1 MDPPAAAAPTPALPV
16 APVHDAFISYSRRD
30 RDFAALLEKALKA
43 YKPPPGLGLAARF
56 LNVFRD
62 ESDFS
67 GTEYYAAI
75 DAQLRQSRKLILLCS
90 PAARGSGFVDDEVRR
105 FIQIRGAENVIAL
118 LLAGLPNNEAGPGRE
133 QDMAFPQALC
143 EALRMP
149 LATSFVGFDPKAN
162 KLGKDSFEAAWY
174 MVLANLYDVS
184 RKEIEERDRKR
195 QARQRR
201 NAWAAA
207 LAVILMLSGAL
218 VFALISRQQAVEQRQ
233 VALAEKTEAQ
243 RQRDIAEERRRAALA
258 RQLNVAADAA
268 LADGAEG
275 VRRSLLLG
283 IESMRTHW
291 TVEAHQAL
299 LAHIDLLPRPPLAK
313 RQAHQAAVLALAI
326 SRGGE
331 WIASESED
339 GTVVWDRVAQREI
352 TRLPPTGAQRQRRA
366 LAFSPDR
373 RWLVASCQ
381 QAAGC
386 VWDTGSWTIAAPL
399 QEDAMLQAA
408 AFSPDGKLLA
418 SVVRGSV
425 EVQLRDTQTWRLRPG
440 LGGGAAAKPLVRGLA
455 FSPDGRWLAT
465 QHPERVV
472 VWDIASRRQV
482 AQFESADSVAQT
494 LAFSPDGRHLVVN
507 GNQGMLLL
515 VALKTDAAGGVRLV
529 AEPNWRSAR
538 INPRVTPVF
547 SPDGARLAVGLA
559 EGSVAVMSVADPHQ
573 ITHVARAAG
582 ALVFDPE
589 RAELVAGNPDGSVAA
604 WELGALEF
612 ARLPHPGPASRLA
625 LSADGQWLAALD
637 AQRAVRVID
646 SASRR
651 QVAQFEAAEAGTT
664 LDFSRDGRWLLQT
677 SAHAV
682 TVVDTRNWTEVLR
695 HRGDDW
701 ITGQVM
707 LTPDGGWLLVAAGSH
722 VHRFATGDW
731 RKAPAIEVQA
741 RNYFVSPDGQRL
753 ATHSE
758 WSFARGLGLLHPSM
772 TRVWDQASGAPLA
785 WLSHEAEDFQQT
797 EVFGRRGR
805 APNATGP
812 WTTATAGGDVA
823 LANAALQWPRLN
835 TLADLRTTPDAVWLA
850 SRNARGEALADTH
863 LERARR
869 AHGVAAITSAFSADG
884 GWLASAGSDAT
895 LRLWRLPTAE
905 LTAEACA
912 RIARNLTPEEW
923 KLHLGDDPY
932 QRTCPDAPP
941 P

>member
-43 YKPPPGLGLAARF
+43 YKPPPGLGLPQRT

-90 PAARGSGFVDDEVRR
+90 PAARASGFVDDEVRR
-105 FIQIRGAENVIAL
+105 FIQIRGAAHVIAL
-118 LLAGLPNNEAGPGRE
+118 LLAGAPNNEAGPGRE

-143 EALRMP
+143 DALQMP
-149 LATSFVGFDPKAN
+149 LATSFVGFDPKTN
-162 KLGKDSFEAAWY
+162 RLGKDSFEATWY
-174 MVLANLYDVS
+174 TLLANLYDVS

-218 VFALISRQQAVEQRQ
+218 LFALVSRQEAVEQRQ

-268 LADGAEG
+268 LAEGAEG

-283 IESMRTHW
+283 IESMRANW

-313 RQAHQAAVLALAI
+313 RQAHRAAVRALAV
-326 SRGGE
+326 SRGGD

-339 GTVVWDRVAQREI
+339 ATVVWDRVAQREI
-352 TRLPPTGAQRQRRA
+352 KRLPPTGRGQRRA

-381 QAAGC
+381 PAAGC

-399 QEDAMLQAA
+399 QKDPMLQAA

-418 SVVRGSV
+418 SVGRGSV
-425 EVQLRDTQTWRLRPG
+425 EVQLRDTQTWRLRPR
-440 LGGGAAAKPLVRGLA
+440 LGAGAAAKLPVRGLV

-465 QHPERVV
+465 QHPDRVL
-472 VWDIASRRQV
+472 VWDIASRRPL

-507 GNQGMLLL
+507 GNQGTLLL
-515 VALKTDAAGGVRLV
+515 VALKTDAAGAVRLV

-547 SPDGARLAVGLA
+547 SPDGTRLAIGLA
-559 EGSVAVMSVADPHQ
+559 EGSVAVMLVADPLQ
-573 ITHVARAAG
+573 ITHVARAAE
-582 ALVFDPE
+582 ALAFDPGSGD
-589 RAELVAGNPDGSVAA
+589 LVGGNPDGSLAA
-604 WELGALEF
+604 WELAAVEF
-612 ARLPHPGPASRLA
+612 ARLPHPGPAGRLA
-625 LSADGQWLAALD
+625 LSADGRWLAALD
-637 AQRAVRVID
+637 AQRVVRVID
-646 SASRR
+646 TASRR
-651 QVAQFEAAEAGTT
+651 QLAQFEAAEAGTA

-677 SAHAV
+677 SAHGV
-682 TVVDTRNWTEVLR
+682 TVADTRTWTEVLR
-695 HRGDDW
+695 HRGAEW
-701 ITGQVM
+701 ITDEVM
-707 LTPDGGWLLVAAGSH
+707 LTPEGGWLLVAGGGR

-731 RKAPAIEVQA
+731 RQAPVIEVQA
-741 RNYFVSPDGQRL
+741 RGYFASPDGQRL

-772 TRVWDQASGAPLA
+772 TRVWDQASGAALA
-785 WLSHEAEDFQQT
+785 WLSHEAEDLQRT
-797 EVFGRRGR
+797 TVFGKLGR
-805 APNATGP
+805 APNASGP

-823 LANAALQWPRLN
+823 LANAALQWPRLK
-835 TLADLRTTPDAVWLA
+835 TLADLRTTPDPVWLA
-850 SRNARGEALADTH
+850 TRNARGEALADAH

-869 AHGVAAITSAFSADG
+869 AHGVAAIASAFSADG
-884 GWLASAGSDAT
+884 RWLASAGSDAT

-912 RIARNLTPEEW
+912 RVARNLTPEEW

-932 QRTCPDAPP
+932 RRTCPDPP
-941 P
+941 PP